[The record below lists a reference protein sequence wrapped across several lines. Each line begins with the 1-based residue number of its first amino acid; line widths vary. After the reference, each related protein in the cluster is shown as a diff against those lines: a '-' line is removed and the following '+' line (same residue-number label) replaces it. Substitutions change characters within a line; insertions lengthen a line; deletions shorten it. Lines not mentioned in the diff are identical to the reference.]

1 MKRKYKV
8 YLYTYFGPCML
19 MVITSWISFTVD
31 SAAVPGR
38 LGLLLTLLLMMINL
52 NNSVSSTIPKST
64 KVTPLT
70 AWIMVSIGFV
80 SFALLEYAVIL
91 YTAKFVSEKQR
102 KETKKVKQLWTR
114 EQQDKTQNSG
124 FGNIS
129 WKLCTLCNHLHYN
142 GLTNKLFVTL
152 RINKIFHT
160 IIDMENNC
168 SG

>member
-1 MKRKYKV
+1 MKRKHKV

-70 AWIMVSIGFV
+70 SWIMVSIGFV

-102 KETKKVKQLWTR
+102 KETKKVKQLCEPENNMTR
-114 EQQDKTQNSG
+114 LNILMDKLALG
-124 FGNIS
+124 IFPV
-129 WKLCTLCNHLHYN
+129 CYA
-142 GLTNKLFVTL
+142 LFV
-152 RINKIFHT
+152 IIFT
-160 IIDMENNC
+160 IMV
-168 SG
+168 

>member
-1 MKRKYKV
+1 MKRKHKV

-70 AWIMVSIGFV
+70 VWIMVSIGFV

-91 YTAKFVSEKQR
+91 YSEKFVSKKQR
-102 KETKKVKQLWTR
+102 KETKKEPEKNMTR
-114 EQQDKTQNSG
+114 L
-124 FGNIS
+124 NIVMDR
-129 WKLCTLCNHLHYN
+129 LALGIFPVCYA
-142 GLTNKLFVTL
+142 LFV
-152 RINKIFHT
+152 IIFN
-160 IIDMENNC
+160 IMF
-168 SG
+168 

>member
-1 MKRKYKV
+1 MKRKHKV

-70 AWIMVSIGFV
+70 VWIMVSIGFV

-91 YTAKFVSEKQR
+91 YSEKFVSKKQR
-102 KETKKVKQLWTR
+102 KETKKEPEKNMTR
-114 EQQDKTQNSG
+114 L
-124 FGNIS
+124 NIIMDR
-129 WKLCTLCNHLHYN
+129 LALGIFPVCYA
-142 GLTNKLFVTL
+142 LFV
-152 RINKIFHT
+152 IIFN
-160 IIDMENNC
+160 IMF
-168 SG
+168 